1 MEQILYVHSFI
12 LGTLCVNTT
21 AFVTIPLLQF
31 SMVENLGLMRVFVGA
46 IYIWSLILLKFDLQ
60 EGRKGQNYEIY
71 KHLTH

>member
-1 MEQILYVHSFI
+1 MYVHSFI

-21 AFVTIPLLQF
+21 AFVTIPLLQ
-31 SMVENLGLMRVFVGA
+31 VFVGA
-46 IYIWSLILLKFDLQ
+46 IYIWSLILLTFDLQ

>member
-12 LGTLCVNTT
+12 LGTLRVNTT

-46 IYIWSLILLKFDLQ
+46 KYIESLILLKFDLQ

>member
-1 MEQILYVHSFI
+1 MKQILYVHSFI

-46 IYIWSLILLKFDLQ
+46 KYI
-60 EGRKGQNYEIY
+60 
-71 KHLTH
+71 